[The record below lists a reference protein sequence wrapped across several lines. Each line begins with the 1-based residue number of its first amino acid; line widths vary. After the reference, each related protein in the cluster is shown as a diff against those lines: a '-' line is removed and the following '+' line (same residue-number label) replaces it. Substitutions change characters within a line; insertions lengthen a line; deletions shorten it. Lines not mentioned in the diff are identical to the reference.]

1 MSIGLNPDF
10 QVNFAGEPQQDLG
23 QFAAGAIPP
32 SIENLYT
39 DFDDAVV
46 DLTGFTTLVT
56 RIDGPSGAS
65 LTPGTPV
72 VKGGDPTL
80 GTLIYTFTA
89 TDMLVPGFYRLQM
102 WASNGTIKLESD
114 VFTYEVYDGPGAGA
128 P

>member
-10 QVNFAGEPQQDLG
+10 QVDFAGEPQQDLG
-23 QFAAGAIPP
+23 QFASGAVPPPIENTYKDFNGAI
-32 SIENLYT
+32 
-39 DFDDAVV
+39 V
-46 DLTGFTTLVT
+46 DLTGFSTLVT

-65 LTPGTPV
+65 LTPSTPTN
-72 VKGGDPTL
+72 KDADPTN
-80 GTLIYTFTA
+80 GTLIYNFTSS
-89 TDMLVPGFYRLQM
+89 DMLVPGFYRLQM

>member
-1 MSIGLNPDF
+1 MSLGRNPDF
-10 QVNFAGEPQQDLG
+10 LVDVAGEPQQDLG

-56 RIDGPSGAS
+56 RIDGPTAAV
-65 LTPGTPV
+65 LTPGTPT
-72 VKGGDPTL
+72 VKGSDPTL
-80 GTLIYTFTA
+80 GTLIYAFGA
-89 TDMLVPGFYRLQM
+89 NDMLAPGFYRLQM

-114 VFTYEVYDGPGAGA
+114 VFIYEVYDGPGVGA